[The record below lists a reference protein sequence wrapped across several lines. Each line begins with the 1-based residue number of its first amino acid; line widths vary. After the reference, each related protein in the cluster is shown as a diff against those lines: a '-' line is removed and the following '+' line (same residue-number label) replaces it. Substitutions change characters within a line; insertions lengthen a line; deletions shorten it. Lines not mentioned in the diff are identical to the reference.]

1 MKNLLKKLHR
11 IQGLNL
17 TFQKTEEN
25 PFFHSKYLPL
35 EELQKKLNPIL
46 DSNNLVVYHY
56 TENKEVK
63 TVVADV
69 DSAETLTSSFP
80 IQDGLD
86 PQKCGST
93 ITYGKRYNL
102 GQIFNIIT
110 DEDDDANAYTSASEA
125 FRRTFEP
132 KTMKDTTNA
141 VQAPINAKDSRLM
154 WCSVCRVDAKV
165 SQRTGKPYCPNFK
178 KHPQGTYVPLEPKPS
193 EKEIQFADSLEPS
206 QEELDEINA
215 QL

>member
-1 MKNLLKKLHR
+1 MKNLLKKLHK

-35 EELQKKLNPIL
+35 EVLQKKLNPIL

-69 DSAETLTSSFP
+69 DSGEALISSFP
-80 IQDGLD
+80 IQENLD
-86 PQKCGST
+86 PQKVGST
-93 ITYGKRYNL
+93 MTYAKRYNI
-102 GQIFNIIT
+102 GQLFNIIT
-110 DEDDDANAYTSASEA
+110 DDDDDGNTSATPQNA
-125 FRRTFEP
+125 PRADF
-132 KTMKDTTNA
+132 KQKMANTTSSTQTSTQNETRDMFC
-141 VQAPINAKDSRLM
+141 P
-154 WCSVCRVDAKV
+154 VCKVDAKV

-178 KHPQGTYVPLEPKPS
+178 KHPEGTFIPLEPKPS
-193 EKEIQFADSLEPS
+193 EREIQFADSL
-206 QEELDEINA
+206 DEIDRVNMG
-215 QL
+215 L